1 VSLPCAALPPVLAGL
16 DPIFESK
23 MEQKDVLRE
32 VLQRPWQV
40 QEKAME
46 TDINALLWVEDLEQ
60 RVIAADLHLKAR
72 NHFACARPFTI
83 AMETSSV
90 KTTFFST
97 HICLFCFFKAAPQG
111 AVTEADPVTE
121 TPMAEFQVTIEPLCE
136 TIPRVL

>member
-1 VSLPCAALPPVLAGL
+1 
-16 DPIFESK
+16 

-83 AMETSSV
+83 AMETSSEN
-90 KTTFFST
+90 
-97 HICLFCFFKAAPQG
+97 HIFLNAYLPLLFLQG
-111 AVTEADPVTE
+111 GTSGCSD
-121 TPMAEFQVTIEPLCE
+121 
-136 TIPRVL
+136 